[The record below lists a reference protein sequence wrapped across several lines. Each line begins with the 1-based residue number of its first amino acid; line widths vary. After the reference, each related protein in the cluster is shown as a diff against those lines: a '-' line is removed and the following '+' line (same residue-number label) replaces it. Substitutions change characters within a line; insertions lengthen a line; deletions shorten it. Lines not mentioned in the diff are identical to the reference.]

1 MSIEIESWMTPADVL
16 ALSVFEP
23 LRERAER
30 AVAEGGDV
38 PYWLGYV
45 AGITD
50 AMLALPNAETGEAD
64 VPRRLT
70 GEA

>member
-1 MSIEIESWMTPADVL
+1 MTDDEVTA
-16 ALSVFEP
+16 VFTP

-30 AVAEGGDV
+30 AVDDGGDV

-50 AMLALPNAETGEAD
+50 AMLALPLDVETGGAGKAT
-64 VPRRLT
+64 PPSL
-70 GEA
+70 GGASL